1 MKKFFLIFVLGLFAS
16 NLSLAAETY
25 GLVMVAKGQVSVQKN
40 GAGTFETLKV
50 GNKVYPGDMLKTAA
64 DSRAKIVM
72 SDRNILNLAP
82 DTVLVIAKYVN
93 NSDKGSNDKSAE
105 LLMLQGKVRAKVEEK
120 YEKAN
125 QGFQIKTPTAVA
137 GVRGTEFFVN
147 YNLQTRTT
155 DVFVTSG
162 TVNIAPLVTSAA
174 TAPTAQSLSQ
184 AQVDTS
190 NQVPVEKNQ
199 TSSVS
204 QNAAPTA
211 PRTFSS
217 QEMNSIKLDV
227 QETGKSSDGGGGAS
241 PSTDA
246 KTNKKEMVTKDMV
259 GSGAIR
265 NDTQLNQDIKAPA
278 PGIPT
283 GLPTTQI
290 QPPPLPPT
298 PPPAVSDIIQN
309 QNKNSNVT
317 IQPTK

>member
-1 MKKFFLIFVLGLFAS
+1 MKKFFLIFGIGLLTFNPAF
-16 NLSLAAETY
+16 AAETY

-40 GAGTFETLKV
+40 SSGSFEALKV
-50 GNKVYPGDMLKTAA
+50 GNKVYPGDTLKTAA

-93 NSDKGSNDKSAE
+93 GSDKGSDDKSAE

-147 YNLQTRTT
+147 YNIQTRTT

-162 TVNIAPLVTSAA
+162 TVNIAPLVTNVA
-174 TAPTAQSLSQ
+174 APTAQSLRQ
-184 AQVDTS
+184 AQVDTAS
-190 NQVPVEKNQ
+190 QVPVEKNQ

-217 QEMNSIKLDV
+217 QEMSSIKQGV
-227 QETGKSSDGGGGAS
+227 QENAKSSES
-241 PSTDA
+241 SSTAPEA

-265 NDTQLNQDIKAPA
+265 NDTQLNQDIKAPT
-278 PGIPT
+278 PGIPVGAT
-283 GLPTTQI
+283 PTQI
-290 QPPPLPPT
+290 QPPPLPPA